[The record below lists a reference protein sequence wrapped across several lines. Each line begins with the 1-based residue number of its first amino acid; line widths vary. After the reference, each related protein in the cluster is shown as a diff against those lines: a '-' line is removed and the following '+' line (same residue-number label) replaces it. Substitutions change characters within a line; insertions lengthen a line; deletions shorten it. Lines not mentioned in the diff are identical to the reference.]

1 MNIELANIIKQIANN
16 SVTANKPATVKF
28 GVVMQESPLKI
39 KVDQK
44 LILTEEFLVL
54 TRNVTDYEFDMTV
67 NHTTEKMQKGGK
79 NPAVATHKHMYKGR
93 KTFLVHNK
101 LLKGENVV
109 LLGVQGGQT
118 YVVLDRVGV

>member
-28 GVVMQESPLKI
+28 GVVTKESPLEI
-39 KVDQK
+39 TVDQK
-44 LILTEEFLVL
+44 LILTQEFLVL
-54 TRNVTDYEFDMTV
+54 TRNVTDYNVDMTV

-79 NPAVATHKHMYKGR
+79 NPAVASHKHMYKGR
-93 KTFLVHNK
+93 KTFLVHNR